1 MHKEIIPRLKRKRT
15 LFIFIE
21 SFEIIS
27 NLLLAKAYILQLL
40 DNSKLIF
47 GFFDVRSSLNLH
59 LATKQT

>member
-15 LFIFIE
+15 LFIFNE
-21 SFEIIS
+21 FFEITS

-40 DNSKLIF
+40 DSSKLIF